1 MVTYF
6 SFYESAGVFIPR
18 HKCEFL
24 AACKAAGINGGRK
37 LSTWEVL
44 QREAEKGNTKAVEL
58 LKDWRR
64 LE

>member
-18 HKCEFL
+18 QKCEFL

-37 LSTWEVL
+37 VSTWEVL

>member
-6 SFYESAGVFIPR
+6 KYDKIEKIFFPR
-18 HKCEFL
+18 LKTEFL

-44 QREAEKGNTKAVEL
+44 QSEAEKGNTKAVEL

>member
-6 SFYESAGVFIPR
+6 KYDKIDKIFLPR
-18 HKCEFL
+18 LKTEFL

-37 LSTWEVL
+37 VSTWEVL

>member
-6 SFYESAGVFIPR
+6 KYDKIDKKFLPR
-18 HKCEFL
+18 VKTEFL

-44 QREAEKGNTKAVEL
+44 QREAEKGNIKAVEL